1 MEQAPEKQN
10 NEDLLT
16 YYLDRQDAKQRCL
29 CGKQKTN
36 YFPLPRSVF
45 MITGRWKMLSSQSL
59 LISDIKI
66 L

>member
-29 CGKQKTN
+29 CGKQKTD

-45 MITGRWKMLSSQSL
+45 MITGRWKMLSS
-59 LISDIKI
+59 
-66 L
+66 